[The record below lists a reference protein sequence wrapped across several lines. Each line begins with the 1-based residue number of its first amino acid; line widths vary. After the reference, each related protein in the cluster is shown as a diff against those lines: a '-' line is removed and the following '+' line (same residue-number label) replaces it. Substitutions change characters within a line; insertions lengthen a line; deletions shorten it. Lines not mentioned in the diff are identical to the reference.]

1 VVDIP
6 LPGPDGTVAALLN
19 TVEDL
24 TDVVAE
30 RSRAERDRLAAH
42 DLRSRTEQSLGALGA
57 DGGAVAVLDGSTRT
71 IQLTM
76 MDSLGPDTPRIYG
89 DLTLDGPLPASVS
102 VSARTGR
109 PVLVGDREAGLAF
122 SPAMAQGVPGRRQRG
137 VGVAAATGGRP
148 GSGVHNRQ
156 LGHPSAVR
164 RLRRR
169 LLRALAAQCALA
181 LDRLLSRDAERAAA
195 AATARLSE
203 ALQRSLLTDPV
214 QPDHLQVAVRYV
226 PAGAYAEVGGD
237 WYDAFLT
244 RDGSTSL
251 VNGDVTGHDRDA
263 AASMAQVRNVLRGI
277 AHALVEPPAVVLSL
291 LDLAM
296 TNLAIGAPTTAVL
309 AMVEQTEEQV
319 ATGERT
325 LHWSNAGHPPS
336 LLLSPDGEAVLLQR
350 PTDLLLGV
358 FAAPPRSTVVL
369 YSHGLFERR
378 GVDLDESL
386 EWLRATAARLG
397 GLPLEGL
404 CDAPID
410 GLEGGGEDDVA
421 VLAVRAHPQDRPR
434 PAEAGSQVLPEELV
448 VDRA

>member
-1 VVDIP
+1 
-6 LPGPDGTVAALLN
+6 
-19 TVEDL
+19 
-24 TDVVAE
+24 
-30 RSRAERDRLAAH
+30 
-42 DLRSRTEQSLGALGA
+42 
-57 DGGAVAVLDGSTRT
+57 
-71 IQLTM
+71 M
-76 MDSLGPDTPRIYG
+76 
-89 DLTLDGPLPASVS
+89 
-102 VSARTGR
+102 
-109 PVLVGDREAGLAF
+109 
-122 SPAMAQGVPGRRQRG
+122 
-137 VGVAAATGGRP
+137 
-148 GSGVHNRQ
+148 
-156 LGHPSAVR
+156 
-164 RLRRR
+164 
-169 LLRALAAQCALA
+169 
-181 LDRLLSRDAERAAA
+181 DRLLSRDAERAAA

-214 QPDHLQVAVRYV
+214 PPDHLQVAVRYV
-226 PAGAYAEVGGD
+226 PAGADAEVGGD

-251 VNGDVTGHDRDA
+251 VIGDVTGHDRDA

-277 AHALVEPPAVVLSL
+277 AHALVEPPAVVLSS

-358 FAAPPRSTVVL
+358 FAAPPRRPLEPLPPGSTVVL
-369 YSHGLFERR
+369 YSDGLFERR
-378 GVDLDESL
+378 GVDLDEGL

-397 GLPLEGL
+397 DLPLEGL